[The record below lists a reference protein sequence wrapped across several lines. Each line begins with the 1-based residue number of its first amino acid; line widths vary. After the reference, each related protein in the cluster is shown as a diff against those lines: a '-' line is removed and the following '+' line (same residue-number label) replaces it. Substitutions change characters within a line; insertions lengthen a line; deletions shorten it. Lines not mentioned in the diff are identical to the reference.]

1 MITFTDFAASKVKE
15 LLDAHNMNHA
25 GVRIFLK
32 ASGCAGYDYGMS
44 IDENRRDD
52 DKVLENKG
60 IKIFV
65 DAASFPLIDG
75 SEVDYLESAIKA
87 GFSVNNP
94 NTASACSCSSSYS
107 PDGQVSSCQLKQ

>member
-1 MITFTDFAASKVKE
+1 MITFTDIAAGKVKE

-44 IDENRRDD
+44 IDENARDD
-52 DKVLENKG
+52 DKILEDKG
-60 IKIFV
+60 IKIYV
-65 DAASFPLIDG
+65 DSDSLPLIDG
-75 SEVDYLESAIKA
+75 SVVDYLDNTFKA

-94 NTASACSCSSSYS
+94 NTAHACSCGSSYS
-107 PDGQVSSCQLKQ
+107 ADGQVSSCQVKR